1 MPAGSY
7 LKRLG
12 KLLSGNL
19 GWGDAIRSEYVQRRI
34 QQMPPII
41 RQAMESLASQ
51 TNPNRLKHEVARLGR
66 LINGADGLF
75 TAGTYA
81 ILLDYHR
88 QNAAKLGMK
97 GAEAEAFAH
106 ENAARSTDRV
116 AQPTRMGARSIWEVT
131 STNPLAR
138 VSWAFASEARQKIAL
153 VGWSGVNIRSNPKRF
168 AKAVFLVWVV
178 GGVAAEVI
186 RSAYRDLK
194 DDDDEEVF
202 DARNWSPSRLALSA
216 LAGPLKGVPGLSAIF
231 ETGGNLFRSGQ
242 RGMAAAQSLFSGD
255 SFDSD
260 EPVEETLRDVDS
272 ILTAMALFNDNA
284 AAIASLAH
292 AGLDG
297 AKLIDSLSDDD
308 VEAGL
313 KQLRKEAADRKQAK
327 GEPSSDQADAA
338 QERKRARIKAAAE
351 RAKSN

>member
-1 MPAGSY
+1 M
-7 LKRLG
+7 
-12 KLLSGNL
+12 
-19 GWGDAIRSEYVQRRI
+19 
-34 QQMPPII
+34 
-41 RQAMESLASQ
+41 
-51 TNPNRLKHEVARLGR
+51 
-66 LINGADGLF
+66 
-75 TAGTYA
+75 
-81 ILLDYHR
+81 
-88 QNAAKLGMK
+88 
-97 GAEAEAFAH
+97 
-106 ENAARSTDRV
+106 
-116 AQPTRMGARSIWEVT
+116 
-131 STNPLAR
+131 
-138 VSWAFASEARQKIAL
+138 
-153 VGWSGVNIRSNPKRF
+153 NIRSNPKRF
-168 AKAVFLVWVV
+168 AKTVFLAWVV

-231 ETGGNLFRSGQ
+231 ETGGNLFSSGQ

-351 RAKSN
+351 RARPQMGGAVSLP